1 MPFVVSSFPKKKA
14 AILAAFLFYSI
25 KFRIAGLE
33 EKTANFSDVEV
44 LIYQDLLLWISGGNL
59 TKKQSLEFRVQHYDV
74 AHPART
80 GIEWDGRPS
89 RAGPRAF
96 EAGCEG
102 GERDILLD
110 ILFLARYSVD
120 SPLSLYTD
128 LHRTIILS
136 KPNTRAGPRAFEA
149 GLSGIFFLTF
159 FSWPGIQL
167 IHRYPCIPIYTEPLF
182 FLFAFKW
189 FLNACKSPAPANSV
203 LGCYCRVPQR
213 GSWRS
218 LSGANRPS
226 LFPEMRDWA
235 RVTRSRC
242 RPLMALLYRWGCP
255 GS

>member
-102 GERDILLD
+102 
-110 ILFLARYSVD
+110 V
-120 SPLSLYTD
+120 
-128 LHRTIILS
+128 
-136 KPNTRAGPRAFEA
+136 
-149 GLSGIFFLTF
+149 SGIFFLTF